1 MRLWPK
7 SLYYGWVVA
16 GASGSIGFANAASAI
31 SILTIFVA
39 PMSEEFGWGRT
50 EIAGATTAGAI
61 LGAALAP
68 FIGRLVDRFGS
79 RLTLVIGGTIIG
91 LGCVYLSVM
100 QTLVGFY
107 LAFTVSRIADQGG
120 VKIGTSVAAG
130 KWFERYR
137 GRATGLV
144 FLVETVGVIVL
155 APLTQL
161 VIGQWGWRSAWLM
174 LAAVMFALGVIPC
187 ALWVR
192 RQPEDMGL
200 AVDGDSPL
208 VVRQAHH
215 ERTVS
220 DHKRTASDREQA
232 VAEHEPAASERERAA
247 ADREATETAAAE
259 IAVAERSLTLR
270 DAARTPAF
278 WVALASLFLG
288 SNAVSGP
295 GLHLVPYLTERGLNA
310 TAAVGAISVM
320 ATAGAAGAMLAG
332 LAADRLSPRWLMVAL
347 YLMSAAA
354 LSLLVGTDTL
364 AETYTVV
371 ILMGLIGTGANTLA
385 PLMWAANYGRGSL
398 GAIHGVGRASQVL
411 GFAVG
416 PLVSGIAYD
425 STGTYREVFLAL
437 AGVALVAAGLMAAA
451 RAWGGGKR

>member
-1 MRLWPK
+1 MTIRPK
-7 SLYYGWVVA
+7 SLYYGWIVA
-16 GASGSIGFANAASAI
+16 AASGSIGFANAASAI
-31 SILTIFVA
+31 SILTIFVV
-39 PMSEEFGWGRT
+39 PMSDEFGWGRT
-50 EIAGATTAGAI
+50 EIAGATTTGAI

-79 RLTLVIGGTIIG
+79 RLTLVISGVVIG
-91 LGCVYLSVM
+91 FGCVYLSLM
-100 QTLVGFY
+100 QTLLGFY

-130 KWFERYR
+130 KWFQRYR

-155 APLTQL
+155 APLTQ
-161 VIGQWGWRSAWLM
+161 VIITQWGWRSAWLM
-174 LAAVMFALGVIPC
+174 LAAVMFLVGVIPC

-200 AVDGDSPL
+200 AVDGDDTTIP
-208 VVRQAHH
+208 A
-215 ERTVS
+215 
-220 DHKRTASDREQA
+220 DGTAEGLAARA
-232 VAEHEPAASERERAA
+232 VLE
-247 ADREATETAAAE
+247 
-259 IAVAERSLTLR
+259 ERSLTLR

-278 WVALASLFLG
+278 WVALTSLFLG
-288 SNAVSGP
+288 SNAMAGP
-295 GLHLVPYLTERGLNA
+295 GLHMVPYLTEQGLNT

-320 ATAGAAGAMLAG
+320 ATAGAAGAVLSG
-332 LAADRLSPRWLMVAL
+332 IAADRISPRWLMVAL
-347 YLMSAAA
+347 YLMGMVA
-354 LSLLVGTDTL
+354 LLLLVRTDTL
-364 AETYTVV
+364 AETYAVV
-371 ILMGLIGTGANTLA
+371 ILMGLIGTGINTLA

-425 STGTYREVFLAL
+425 STGTYREVFLAF
-437 AGVALVAAGLMAAA
+437 AGVVLVAAGLMAAA
-451 RAWGGGKR
+451 RTWRGGKSTGG

>member
-1 MRLWPK
+1 MRLWPR

-31 SILTIFVA
+31 SILTIFVV
-39 PMSEEFGWGRT
+39 PMSDEFGWGRT
-50 EIAGATTAGAI
+50 EIAGATTLGAI

-79 RLTLVIGGTIIG
+79 RLTLVVGGSIIG
-91 LGCVYLSVM
+91 LGCVYLSLM

-120 VKIGTSVAAG
+120 VKIGASVAAG

-174 LAAVMFALGVIPC
+174 LAALMFALGVIPC

-215 ERTVS
+215 ERTDS
-220 DHKRTASDREQA
+220 
-232 VAEHEPAASERERAA
+232 EHERAVTEHERVV
-247 ADREATETAAAE
+247 ADGETPGAE
-259 IAVAERSLTLR
+259 VAVAERSLTLR

-278 WVALASLFLG
+278 WIALASLFLG

-295 GLHLVPYLTERGLNA
+295 GLHLVPYLTARGLNVA
-310 TAAVGAISVM
+310 AAVGAISVM

-332 LAADRLSPRWLMVAL
+332 IAADRWSPRWLMAGL
-347 YLMSAAA
+347 YLMSATA
-354 LSLLVGTDTL
+354 LMLLVGTDTL
-364 AETYTVV
+364 AETYAVV
-371 ILMGLIGTGANTLA
+371 ILMGLIGTGINTLA

-398 GAIHGVGRASQVL
+398 GAIHGVGRATQVL

-437 AGVALVAAGLMAAA
+437 AGVAVVAAGLMAAA
-451 RAWGGGKR
+451 RTWRRP

>member
-1 MRLWPK
+1 MRLWPR

-16 GASGSIGFANAASAI
+16 GASGSIGFANAGSAI
-31 SILTIFVA
+31 SILTIFVV

-50 EIAGATTAGAI
+50 EIAGATTLGAI

-91 LGCVYLSVM
+91 LGCVYLSLM

-107 LAFTVSRIADQGG
+107 LAFTVLRIADQGG

-130 KWFERYR
+130 KWFQRYR

-144 FLVETVGVIVL
+144 FLVETVGVIAL

-174 LAAVMFALGVIPC
+174 LGAFMFVLGVIPC

-200 AVDGDSPL
+200 VVDGGRVD
-208 VVRQAHH
+208 
-215 ERTVS
+215 
-220 DHKRTASDREQA
+220 TASDGISPEQI
-232 VAEHEPAASERERAA
+232 EGIEEEQ
-247 ADREATETAAAE
+247 
-259 IAVAERSLTLR
+259 SLTLR

-278 WVALASLFLG
+278 WIALASLFLG

-332 LAADRLSPRWLMVAL
+332 VAADRTSPRWLMAAL
-347 YLMSAAA
+347 YLTSAVA
-354 LSLLVGTDTL
+354 LLLLVGTDTL
-364 AETYTVV
+364 AETYAVV
-371 ILMGLIGTGANTLA
+371 ILMGLIGTGINTLA
-385 PLMWAANYGRGSL
+385 PLMWAANYGRGSM
-398 GAIHGVGRASQVL
+398 GAIHGVGRATQVL

-425 STGTYREVFLAL
+425 RTGGYREVFLAL
-437 AGVALVAAGLMAAA
+437 AGVALVAAILMAAA
-451 RAWGGGKR
+451 RTWHGGGSRGCSETK

>member
-1 MRLWPK
+1 MRLWPR

-31 SILTIFVA
+31 SILTIFVV

-50 EIAGATTAGAI
+50 EIAGATTTGAI

-79 RLTLVIGGTIIG
+79 RLTLVISGTIIG
-91 LGCVYLSVM
+91 LGCVYLSLM
-100 QTLVGFY
+100 QTLLGFY

-174 LAAVMFALGVIPC
+174 LAAGMFALGVVPC

-200 AVDGDSPL
+200 VVDG
-208 VVRQAHH
+208 
-215 ERTVS
+215 ERATT
-220 DHKRTASDREQA
+220 DGDG
-232 VAEHEPAASERERAA
+232 AASGQAGVARE
-247 ADREATETAAAE
+247 D
-259 IAVAERSLTLR
+259 RSLTLR
-270 DAARTPAF
+270 EASRTPAF
-278 WVALASLFLG
+278 WIALASLFLG

-320 ATAGAAGAMLAG
+320 ATAGAVGAMVAG
-332 LAADRLSPRWLMVAL
+332 MAADRMSPRWLMAGL
-347 YLMSAAA
+347 YLTSAAA
-354 LSLLVGTDTL
+354 LALLVGTDTL
-364 AETYTVV
+364 VETYAVV
-371 ILMGLIGTGANTLA
+371 ILMGLIGTGINTLA

-425 STGTYREVFLAL
+425 SMGTYREVFLAL

-451 RAWGGGKR
+451 RTWGVRIVRDGPIC

>member
-1 MRLWPK
+1 MRLWPR

-31 SILTIFVA
+31 SILTIFVV

-50 EIAGATTAGAI
+50 EIAGATTLGAI
-61 LGAALAP
+61 VGAALAP

-91 LGCVYLSVM
+91 LGCVYLSAM
-100 QTLVGFY
+100 QTLLGFY
-107 LAFTVSRIADQGG
+107 VAFTVSRIADQGG

-174 LAAVMFALGVIPC
+174 LAAVMFLLGVIPC

-200 AVDGDSPL
+200 AVDGDSPP

-215 ERTVS
+215 ERAVS
-220 DHKRTASDREQA
+220 DDERA
-232 VAEHEPAASERERAA
+232 VAEHERAVSERERAA
-247 ADREATETAAAE
+247 ADRETTETAGAE
-259 IAVAERSLTLR
+259 VAVEERSLTLR

-278 WVALASLFLG
+278 WIALASLFLG

-332 LAADRLSPRWLMVAL
+332 IAADRVSPRWLMVAL
-347 YLMSAAA
+347 YLMGTAA
-354 LSLLVGTDTL
+354 LALLVNTDTL
-364 AETYTVV
+364 AETYAVV
-371 ILMGLIGTGANTLA
+371 ILMGLIGTGINTLA

-411 GFAVG
+411 GFAIG

-425 STGTYREVFLAL
+425 STGTYRGVFLAL

-451 RAWGGGKR
+451 RTWGARRTIDSVPF

>member
-1 MRLWPK
+1 MRLPLCVLCSMRPWPR

-31 SILTIFVA
+31 SILTIFVV

-50 EIAGATTAGAI
+50 QIAGATTAGAI

-79 RLTLVIGGTIIG
+79 RLTLVISGTIIG
-91 LGCVYLSVM
+91 LGCVYLSAM
-100 QTLVGFY
+100 QTLLGFY

-174 LAAVMFALGVIPC
+174 LAAVMFLLGVIPC

-200 AVDGDSPL
+200 AVDGGSAL

-215 ERTVS
+215 ERSVG
-220 DHKRTASDREQA
+220 DD
-232 VAEHEPAASERERAA
+232 ERAA
-247 ADREATETAAAE
+247 AEHERAVGDGETAVTEVQVEA
-259 IAVAERSLTLR
+259 RSLTLR

-278 WVALASLFLG
+278 WIALASLFLG

-320 ATAGAAGAMLAG
+320 ATAGAAGAMIAG
-332 LAADRLSPRWLMVAL
+332 VAADRVSPRWLMVAL
-347 YLMSAAA
+347 YLAGTAA
-354 LSLLVGTDTL
+354 LLLLVNTDTL
-364 AETYTVV
+364 AETYAVV
-371 ILMGLIGTGANTLA
+371 ILMGLIGTGINTLA

-416 PLVSGIAYD
+416 PLVSGISYD
-425 STGTYREVFLAL
+425 STGTYRGVFLAL

-451 RAWGGGKR
+451 RTWGSRD

>member
-1 MRLWPK
+1 MTIRSK

-31 SILTIFVA
+31 SILTIFVV
-39 PMSEEFGWGRT
+39 PMSDEFGWGRT
-50 EIAGATTAGAI
+50 EIAGATTLGAI

-79 RLTLVIGGTIIG
+79 RLTLVISGAIIG
-91 LGCVYLSVM
+91 MGCIYLSLM
-100 QTLVGFY
+100 QTLAGFY
-107 LAFTVSRIADQGG
+107 VAFTVSRIADQGG

-130 KWFERYR
+130 KWFQRYR

-144 FLVETVGVIVL
+144 FLVETVGVILL

-161 VIGQWGWRSAWLM
+161 VINQWGWRSAWLM

-187 ALWVR
+187 ALWIR

-215 ERTVS
+215 ERAGS
-220 DHKRTASDREQA
+220 DG
-232 VAEHEPAASERERAA
+232 ERAGS
-247 ADREATETAAAE
+247 DGETAAAE
-259 IAVAERSLTLR
+259 VAVEERSLTLR
-270 DAARTPAF
+270 EVSRAPEF
-278 WVALASLFLG
+278 WVALAALFLG
-288 SNAVSGP
+288 SNAMAGP

-320 ATAGAAGAMLAG
+320 ATAGAGGAILAG
-332 LAADRLSPRWLMVAL
+332 MAADRLSPRWLMVGL
-347 YLMSAAA
+347 YLLGTVA
-354 LSLLVGTDTL
+354 LLLLVGTDTL
-364 AETYTVV
+364 VETYAVV
-371 ILMGLIGTGANTLA
+371 IIMGVIGTGINTLA

-411 GFAVG
+411 GFAIG

-425 STGTYREVFLAL
+425 STGTYREVFLSFAVVVL
-437 AGVALVAAGLMAAA
+437 IAACLMAAA
-451 RAWGGGKR
+451 RTWRR